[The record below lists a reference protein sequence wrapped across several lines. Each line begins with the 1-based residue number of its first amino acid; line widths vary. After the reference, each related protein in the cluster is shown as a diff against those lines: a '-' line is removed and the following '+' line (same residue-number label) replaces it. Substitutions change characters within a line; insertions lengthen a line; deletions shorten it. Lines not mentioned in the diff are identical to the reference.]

1 MNEENN
7 EWGVQDFDDNLILPD
22 LSEQGTTVLSVEY
35 SQAVRAD
42 DLVNNG
48 LKLAQIGITQMCA
61 GVKMMH
67 DGKLYK
73 QFGFQNFEEYC
84 KSKGFTKQY
93 GNQLVKIAEM
103 LEQENGNPGF
113 HFEKLGVTVLKL
125 LAPLEPEQRHEIAQ
139 NVDLENVSKRDL
151 EKEIKTMKAQHQAD
165 IEVIHK
171 QHEAELDRQKAGYEA
186 NLKEQREM
194 LEQAQSTA
202 ENYKQRMRAAKEK
215 SETLTEH
222 IAELEQ
228 QIQEL
233 ENAPKD
239 VDVAVPVEV
248 TEKIQE
254 LTSTKDELEQ
264 QKASLEAE
272 LQETRKREQEAREEI
287 DRIIED
293 SAETTEELEKLQSEV
308 EELKSRPAPKAVPDA
323 KEMFRPYFQ
332 TFTHSLGAMME
343 FISNQTDSPDFD
355 FMLKK
360 VEDARNLID
369 EQLKNL
375 KNIEGEN
382 NVE

>member
-1 MNEENN
+1 MNENA
-7 EWGVQDFDDNLILPD
+7 VVTVPDFPEPVPD
-22 LSEQGTTVLSVEY
+22 TRQEIAVMSVEY
-35 SQAVRAD
+35 SQAVQAD

-84 KSKGFTKQY
+84 KSKGFSLTR
-93 GNQLVKIAEM
+93 GNKLIKIANM
-103 LEQENGNPGF
+103 LEQEKNVSPGT
-113 HFEKLGVTVLKL
+113 HFEKFGFSVLNL

-151 EKEIKTMKAQHQAD
+151 EKEIKTIKAQHQAD

-202 ENYKQRMRAAKEK
+202 ENYKQHMRAAKEK

-239 VDVAVPVEV
+239 VNVAVPVEV

-264 QKASLEAE
+264 QKVSLEAE

-293 SAETTEELEKLQSEV
+293 SAETAEELEKLQSEV
-308 EELKSRPAPKAVPDA
+308 EELKSRSALKAVPDA

-343 FISNQTDSPDFD
+343 FISNQTNSPDFD

-369 EQLKNL
+369 EQLKN
-375 KNIEGEN
+375 IEGEN
-382 NVE
+382 DVE